1 MTETTIIEVKGFGIV
16 VKTRSGLDMDFFDN
30 NCAGDRVVN
39 CASHSIEK
47 RRHVTRNH
55 QQWAYVLFGGIRKN
69 SRDWLGFYSTEGVV
83 YKRLH
88 IFACDRLFAD
98 FCPYT
103 SKFFVQPLMCV
114 QNGKKSLKS
123 SKIAKIVK
131 NRKKWSK
138 IAKIVKNRQKIA
150 INRQKSLIIVEISNR
165 NHRRE
170 LQWLSGIYHKHL
182 NHKI

>member
-1 MTETTIIEVKGFGIV
+1 M
-16 VKTRSGLDMDFFDN
+16 R
-30 NCAGDRVVN
+30 
-39 CASHSIEK
+39 HSALVESERLTAK
-47 RRHVTRNH
+47 FTVP
-55 QQWAYVLFGGIRKN
+55 
-69 SRDWLGFYSTEGVV
+69 VV

-170 LQWLSGIYHKHL
+170 LQWLSGIYH
-182 NHKI
+182 NI

>member
-1 MTETTIIEVKGFGIV
+1 
-16 VKTRSGLDMDFFDN
+16 
-30 NCAGDRVVN
+30 
-39 CASHSIEK
+39 
-47 RRHVTRNH
+47 
-55 QQWAYVLFGGIRKN
+55 
-69 SRDWLGFYSTEGVV
+69 
-83 YKRLH
+83 
-88 IFACDRLFAD
+88 
-98 FCPYT
+98 
-103 SKFFVQPLMCV
+103 MCV

-170 LQWLSGIYHKHL
+170 LQWLSGIYHNIQIKEVATVKNEQKKGHDML
-182 NHKI
+182 KAGPATLGTQVPDF

>member
-1 MTETTIIEVKGFGIV
+1 MSQVPTQGESHLGHQIWPTTG
-16 VKTRSGLDMDFFDN
+16 
-30 NCAGDRVVN
+30 
-39 CASHSIEK
+39 
-47 RRHVTRNH
+47 
-55 QQWAYVLFGGIRKN
+55 
-69 SRDWLGFYSTEGVV
+69 GVV

-88 IFACDRLFAD
+88 IFACDRLCAA

-165 NHRRE
+165 NVMLKAGPATLGTQAPDFQHYRIRK
-170 LQWLSGIYHKHL
+170 LTIF
-182 NHKI
+182 N

>member
-1 MTETTIIEVKGFGIV
+1 MSLSF
-16 VKTRSGLDMDFFDN
+16 L
-30 NCAGDRVVN
+30 
-39 CASHSIEK
+39 
-47 RRHVTRNH
+47 
-55 QQWAYVLFGGIRKN
+55 Y
-69 SRDWLGFYSTEGVV
+69 WLGLGVGVVENQHVYSTGPVV

-150 INRQKSLIIVEISNR
+150 INRQKSLIIVEISNM

-170 LQWLSGIYHKHL
+170 LQWLSLSLPTRYC
-182 NHKI
+182 